1 MDYGKIE
8 TVPDGTDRDEG
19 VVVNRTADYAL
30 KYGDNGLT
38 FRQLLLSDP
47 VPNGRQILE
56 RAGVRDVEQFALIA
70 LLPGGGMED
79 IRLDEQLDLRGRCI
93 ERVVSFRT
101 DVLQRAFLLGRDLL
115 WGRPDISGNELYSLA
130 DLAADEALYIDV
142 PGGTDLPV
150 PREGT
155 VDLSKP
161 GVERFVAGPP
171 HPPVGFDVVVSYN
184 GIVRNVRVTPR
195 ETIAALV
202 ETVRPQFGNPGG
214 DLVLV
219 DAASGRVLEPSHT
232 IAEAGVQPG
241 AHLQLRP
248 RTVQGG

>member
-1 MDYGKIE
+1 MDYGKMKAGA
-8 TVPDGTDRDEG
+8 DDLNRDDG

-30 KYGDNGLT
+30 KYADGGLN
-38 FRQLLLSDP
+38 FRQLLLTDP
-47 VPNGRQILE
+47 VPTGRQILE
-56 RAGVRDVEQFALIA
+56 RAGVRDVEQFALVA

-79 IRLDEQLDLRGRCI
+79 IRLDEQWDLRGRGI

-101 DVLQRAFLLGRDLL
+101 DVLQRAFLLGRDML
-115 WGRPDISGNELYSLA
+115 WGRPDISGHELYTLA
-130 DLAADEALYIDV
+130 DLADGEALYIDV
-142 PGGTDLPV
+142 PGGTDV
-150 PREGT
+150 PIPRDGT

-171 HPPVGFDVVVSYN
+171 HPPAGFDVAVSYN
-184 GIVRNVRVTPR
+184 GIVRTVRVTPS
-195 ETIAALV
+195 ETITALV

-214 DLVLV
+214 DLVLI
-219 DAASGRVLEPSHT
+219 DAASGRVLEPTHT
-232 IAEAGVQPG
+232 VAQASIQPG